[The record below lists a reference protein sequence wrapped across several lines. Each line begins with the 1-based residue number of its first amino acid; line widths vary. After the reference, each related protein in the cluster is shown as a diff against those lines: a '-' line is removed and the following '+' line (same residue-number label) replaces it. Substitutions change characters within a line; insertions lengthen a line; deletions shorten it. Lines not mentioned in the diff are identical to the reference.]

1 MKANNTQSNFL
12 AGGLA
17 VVGSLLLG
25 VNVATA
31 AEPAPEAKKGWET
44 TAAAGLTLTRGT
56 HDTFLATAGLNTMR
70 KWERAEAALGISG
83 GYGEDTDKS
92 FGTNKPTVINNNF
105 IQGYAQYN
113 YLFTDRFYAGLR
125 LDGAFDGIADL
136 DYRITLTPLA
146 GYYFI
151 KNAKT
156 TLAVEV
162 GPSVVTEQ
170 YSGQDSDTY
179 LGIRFAERFEHKL
192 TDSTKIWQT
201 LSYVPNVERWMEQ
214 YVLMAEVGIDTA
226 ITKKWSLRVVLQDAY
241 SSEPAPG
248 IQNNE
253 LRLIAGTAYK
263 F

>member
-1 MKANNTQSNFL
+1 MKSNITGSNRCS
-12 AGGLA
+12 AAA
-17 VVGSLLLG
+17 VVAGMLLIG
-25 VNVATA
+25 TAVAPA
-31 AEPAPEAKKGWET
+31 AEPEPKKGWET

-56 HDTFLATAGLNTMR
+56 HDTFLATAGLNTIR
-70 KWERAEAALGISG
+70 KWEKSEAVLGISG

-113 YLFTDRFYAGLR
+113 YLFTERFYGGLR
-125 LDGAFDGIADL
+125 LDGAFDGIAEL
-136 DYRITLTPLA
+136 DYRITLTPLV

-156 TLAVEV
+156 TLAAEV
-162 GPSVVTEQ
+162 GPSAVTEQ

-179 LGIRFAERFEHKL
+179 IGVRFAERFEHKL

-214 YVLMAEVGIDTA
+214 YVLMVEVGIDTA

-248 IQNNE
+248 IMNNE

>member
-1 MKANNTQSNFL
+1 MKSNHPFSIL
-12 AGGLA
+12 RACGVLVA
-17 VVGSLLLG
+17 GSLLFG
-25 VNVATA
+25 ARGATA
-31 AEPAPEAKKGWET
+31 AEPAPEPKKGWET
-44 TAAAGLTLTRGT
+44 TAAAGMTLTRGT
-56 HDTFLATAGLNTMR
+56 HDTFLATAGLNTIR
-70 KWERAEAALGISG
+70 KWEKDEVSLGISG

-92 FGTNKPTVINNNF
+92 FGTNKTTVINNNF

-113 YLFTDRFYAGLR
+113 RLFTEKFYGGIR
-125 LDGAFDGIADL
+125 LDGAFDGIAEL
-136 DYRITLTPLA
+136 DYRITLTPLL

-162 GPSVVTEQ
+162 GPSAVTEQ

-179 LGIRFAERFEHKL
+179 FGIRFAERFEHKL

-201 LSYVPNVERWMEQ
+201 VSYVPDVEDWMGH
-214 YVLMAEVGIDTA
+214 YVIMAEAGIDTA
-226 ITKKWSLRVVLQDAY
+226 ISKKWSLRVVLQDAY

>member
-1 MKANNTQSNFL
+1 MKAYSIRSIFRTCSVVV
-12 AGGLA
+12 AGSVLIA
-17 VVGSLLLG
+17 
-25 VNVATA
+25 ATLSPA
-31 AEPAPEAKKGWET
+31 AEPEPEAKKGWET

-56 HDTFLATAGLNTMR
+56 HDTFLATAGLNTIR
-70 KWERAEAALGISG
+70 KWDKNEAALGISG

-113 YLFTDRFYAGLR
+113 RLFTEKLYGGIR
-125 LDGAFDGIADL
+125 LDGAFDGIAEL
-136 DYRITLTPLA
+136 DYRITLTPLL

-156 TLAVEV
+156 TLGVEV
-162 GPSVVTEQ
+162 GPSAVTEQ

-192 TDSTKIWQT
+192 TDTTKVWQT

-214 YVLMAEVGIDTA
+214 YVIMAEVGIDTA
-226 ITKKWSLRVVLQDAY
+226 MTKKWSLRVVLQDAY

>member
-1 MKANNTQSNFL
+1 MKQNRSSYYTA
-12 AGGLA
+12 LA
-17 VVGSLLLG
+17 VITVTLSAGLRSS
-25 VNVATA
+25 VAQA
-31 AEPAPEAKKGWET
+31 QAPAPEPKKGWET

-113 YLFTDRFYAGLR
+113 YLFTERFYGGVR
-125 LDGAFDGIADL
+125 LDGAFDGIANL
-136 DYRITLTPLA
+136 DYRITLTPLV

-162 GPSVVTEQ
+162 GPSAVTEQ

-248 IQNNE
+248 ISNNE